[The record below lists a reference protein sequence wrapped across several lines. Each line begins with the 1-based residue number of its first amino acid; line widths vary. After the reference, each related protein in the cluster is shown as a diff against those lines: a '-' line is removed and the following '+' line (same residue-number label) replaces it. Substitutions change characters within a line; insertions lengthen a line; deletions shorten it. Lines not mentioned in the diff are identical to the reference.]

1 MRGTEGG
8 AGLTPLGKP
17 PGGALGWNCMIALGG
32 GPRGLRGPALM
43 TAAPAPLKSPPP
55 YPEAAVAAVPGGEK
69 LESGYLPPPEMDE
82 EGVLTLPPAPF
93 FSPLSAIREAHIAAL
108 CAGDMVV

>member
-1 MRGTEGG
+1 
-8 AGLTPLGKP
+8 
-17 PGGALGWNCMIALGG
+17 
-32 GPRGLRGPALM
+32 M

-69 LESGYLPPPEMDE
+69 LESGGYLTPPAMDE
-82 EGVLTLPPAPF
+82 EGVLTLLPAPF

-108 CAGDMVV
+108 CAGDMVD